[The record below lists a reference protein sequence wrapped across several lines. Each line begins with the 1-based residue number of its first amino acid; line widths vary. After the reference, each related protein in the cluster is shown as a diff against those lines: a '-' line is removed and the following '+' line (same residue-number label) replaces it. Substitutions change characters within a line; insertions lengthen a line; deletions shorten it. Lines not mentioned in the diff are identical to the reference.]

1 VILGVSFSGSGAN
14 FIQCMFLSGERLCGF
29 QAAMTAAQI
38 SGAAAA
44 SPVSSVRLNCCFL
57 IFSAN
62 WNAPNRHGRRLESV
76 EPEHRP
82 DPLLYSPVILLD
94 HVV

>member
-1 VILGVSFSGSGAN
+1 MILGVSFSGSGSN
-14 FIQCMFLSGERLCGF
+14 FIKCMFLSGERLCGF
-29 QAAMTAAQI
+29 QAAIT
-38 SGAAAA
+38 A

-82 DPLLYSPVILLD
+82 GPLLYSPVILLD

>member
-1 VILGVSFSGSGAN
+1 MILGVSFSGSGAN
-14 FIQCMFLSGERLCGF
+14 FIKFMFLSGERLCGF
-29 QAAMTAAQI
+29 QAAMTAA
-38 SGAAAA
+38 
-44 SPVSSVRLNCCFL
+44 VSSVRLNCCFL

-62 WNAPNRHGRRLESV
+62 WNAPNRHGRRLQSV

>member
-1 VILGVSFSGSGAN
+1 
-14 FIQCMFLSGERLCGF
+14 
-29 QAAMTAAQI
+29 
-38 SGAAAA
+38 
-44 SPVSSVRLNCCFL
+44 L

-94 HVV
+94 HVVQVFAGSHLYAARQDSRGFERSTLGFLCCFVALEKNRLAVAISRRLLERKWAVSP